1 MVNENQPQNF
11 CPNLC
16 YLDKEDDIDVKEDCN
31 VEDVDE
37 CIECVGA
44 IDRVSLPIYNNYP
57 KEHSQGDKVELD
69 ED

>member
-1 MVNENQPQNF
+1 M
-11 CPNLC
+11 
-16 YLDKEDDIDVKEDCN
+16 DKEDDIDVEN
-31 VEDVDE
+31 VDE

-57 KEHSQGDKVELD
+57 KEHSKGDKVELD